1 MDVYDRREGEA
12 EEQEATKR
20 RLCDA
25 INRKIDESVRKS
37 RILAEVDKILADNDA
52 DKLNQQEIREMIDK
66 RDIKWYPRL
75 WQQGYFCYKLKYLK
89 GDEKRRE
96 ALKERMNRL
105 KRIRPAAERYKPVGC
120 AFLPATKRLIIDI
133 SQLENKKRGF
143 VAMVQM
149 VNYYCDNYGVYQYSP
164 LPGTG
169 YKYYSGE
176 KIIIYMITPEM
187 NKNQVNETV
196 KRIKRDEIEGFSL
209 KQTYKVIINANEWRG
224 CEDWR
229 REMILD
235 YNMAGKQLDIREQML
250 LAWKTCRDMEELN
263 TKCHFLAYCQRKQL
277 EPWPFTW
284 HQFSG
289 MELVDESRESLER
302 RQEAFRAAKGDSC
315 LPVPGEAN

>member
-12 EEQEATKR
+12 EEREAMKR

-25 INRKIDESVRKS
+25 ISRKIDESVRKS

-52 DKLNQQEIREMIDK
+52 DKRNQQEIREMINK

-235 YNMAGKQLDIREQML
+235 YNMAGKQLDIREQMV
-250 LAWKTCRDMEELN
+250 LAWKNCRDMEELN
-263 TKCHFLAYCQRKQL
+263 TKCHFLAHCQRKQL

-289 MELVDESRESLER
+289 MELVDESRENLEQ
-302 RQEAFRAAKGDSC
+302 RQEAFRAVEGNSC
-315 LPVPGEAN
+315 LPVPREAN

>member
-1 MDVYDRREGEA
+1 MDVYDRQEGET
-12 EEQEATKR
+12 EEREAIKR
-20 RLCDA
+20 RLCEA
-25 INRKIDESVRKS
+25 INEKIDESVRKS
-37 RILAEVDKILADNDA
+37 RLLAEVDKILADNDD
-52 DKLNQQEIREMIDK
+52 DKRNQQEIREMIDK

-75 WQQGYFCYKLKYLK
+75 WQHGYFCYKLKYLK
-89 GDEKRRE
+89 GDEERRK

-105 KRIRPAAERYKPVGC
+105 KRIRPAAERYRPVGY
-120 AFLPATKRLIIDI
+120 AFLPATQRLIIDI

-176 KIIIYMITPEM
+176 RIIIYMITPEM
-187 NKNQVNETV
+187 NKNQVNEMV
-196 KRIKRDEIEGFSL
+196 KKIKRDEIEGFSL

-235 YNMAGKQLDIREQML
+235 YNMAGKELDIREQML
-250 LAWKTCRDMEELN
+250 LAWKNCRDMEELN
-263 TKCHFLAYCQRKQL
+263 KKCHFLEYCRRKQL

-284 HQFSG
+284 HRFSG
-289 MELVDESRESLER
+289 MELVDESRESLEQ
-302 RQEAFRAAKGDSC
+302 RQEAFRAGNGVFC
-315 LPVPGEAN
+315 LPVPGEAK

>member
-1 MDVYDRREGEA
+1 MDVYDRYEGEA
-12 EEQEATKR
+12 EEREAMKR

-25 INRKIDESVRKS
+25 INKKIDESVRKS
-37 RILAEVDKILADNDA
+37 RILAEVDKILEEIGDYRES
-52 DKLNQQEIREMIDK
+52 QQEIRRMIEK
-66 RDIKWYPRL
+66 RDIRWYLLVWKR
-75 WQQGYFCYKLKYLK
+75 GYFCCRLKRLE
-89 GDEKRRE
+89 DEKERRE
-96 ALKERMNRL
+96 ALLERMQRM
-105 KRIRPAAERYKPVGC
+105 KRIRPAAERYKPIGC
-120 AFLPATKRLIIDI
+120 AFLPASRRLVIDI
-133 SQLENKKRGF
+133 SALNNIKRGM
-143 VAMVQM
+143 VAMTQM
-149 VNYYCDNYGVYQYSP
+149 INYYCDNYGVYQYSP

-176 KIIIYMITPEM
+176 KIIIYVITPEM
-187 NKNQVNETV
+187 SEKQIKNLVSGA
-196 KRIKRDEIEGFSL
+196 KKDEINDYSL
-209 KQTYKVIINANEWRG
+209 KSTFKVIINASKWRG

-250 LAWKTCRDMEELN
+250 LAWKNCRDMEELN

-289 MELVDESRESLER
+289 MELVDESRESLEQ
-302 RQEAFRAAKGDSC
+302 RQEAFRAVEGNFC

>member
-1 MDVYDRREGEA
+1 MDVYDRYEGEA
-12 EEQEATKR
+12 EEREAMKR
-20 RLCDA
+20 QLCDA
-25 INRKIDESVRKS
+25 INKKIDESVRKS
-37 RILAEVDKILADNDA
+37 RILAEVDKIMSDNDN
-52 DKLNQQEIREMIDK
+52 DKQNQQEIREMINK
-66 RDIKWYPRL
+66 RDIRWYPRL

-89 GDEKRRE
+89 GDEKRRK
-96 ALKERMNRL
+96 AIKERMSRL
-105 KRIRPAAERYKPVGC
+105 KRIRPAAERYKPVGY
-120 AFLPATKRLIIDI
+120 AFLPATRRLIIDI

-176 KIIIYMITPEM
+176 RIIIYMITPEM
-187 NKNQVNETV
+187 NKNQVNEMV
-196 KRIKRDEIEGFSL
+196 KKIKRDEIEGFNL

-250 LAWKTCRDMEELN
+250 LAWKNCRDMEELDK
-263 TKCHFLAYCQRKQL
+263 KCHFLAYCQKKQL

-302 RQEAFRAAKGDSC
+302 RQEAFRAVKGDFR
-315 LPVPGEAN
+315 LLMPREAN